1 VEVRC
6 QHCGQPHRV
15 PRDIFNNRNEQ
26 ITLSCSSCGQTFHVL
41 NPKLTTLRVETTHR
55 KVSSVAERM
64 NFEGRE
70 LRLPEN
76 QEIALK
82 VLEGEEK
89 GTVYPVTKPRV
100 TIGRSNADI
109 NLDDRATSRV
119 HCALEVS
126 AQGVMLRDL
135 DSTNGTLMND
145 VPIDI
150 AELTPGSTFRVGRHL
165 FQLVITPKEA

>member
-15 PRDIFNNRNEQ
+15 PRDIFDNRNER
-26 ITLSCSSCGQTFHVL
+26 IALSCPSCGQTFHVL

-76 QEIALK
+76 QEVALK

-89 GTVYPVTKPRV
+89 GTVYPVKKPRV

-119 HCALEVS
+119 HCAVEVS
-126 AQGVMLRDL
+126 AQGVTLRDL
-135 DSTNGTLMND
+135 DSTNGTLVND